1 MKICKQCQKIYSDN
15 DFYCSKCNRP
25 LSVYTCE
32 QAKIDQEQSRK
43 PNINIPKCPTCQ
55 SGNIRKISSVRKISG
70 AALFGLFSKTALSQ
84 FECNNCGYKW

>member
-15 DFYCSKCNRP
+15 DFYCAKCNRP
-25 LSVYTCE
+25 LNIYTCE
-32 QAKIDQEQSRK
+32 QAKIDQKQSRK
-43 PNINIPKCPTCQ
+43 TDINVPKCPTCQ
-55 SGNIRKISSVRKISG
+55 SKNIRKISSVRKISG